1 MYDVFPPGQRILQ
14 CPEIARDNKQ
24 RGSKEGQ
31 LLGKFRPAKSD
42 DRDRIWL
49 PPYWWGLSTVQ
60 VRSAGCEGD
69 APSLVR
75 GATEANQGVMPMQAI
90 LH

>member
-1 MYDVFPPGQRILQ
+1 M
-14 CPEIARDNKQ
+14 IAIAFGYCDTF
-24 RGSKEGQ
+24 G
-31 LLGKFRPAKSD
+31 
-42 DRDRIWL
+42 
-49 PPYWWGLSTVQ
+49 VQ